1 MAELT
6 ERSSPTEGSRNRGLP
21 PETAFRIDVSAAMG
35 IDAGPW
41 TVDPAAED
49 AAPPIRWHGP
59 GRATVQ
65 IEGTGGAGEDVS
77 IAVGGPQRGPRPG
90 VRRREIVVGGW
101 RIVLDLEPERIA
113 RLREQA
119 SRGRTD
125 AAHAGPLELRA
136 IIPGRIVDVFV
147 AEGDRIEAGHHLM
160 VLEAMKMQN
169 ELRSPR
175 GGTVERIAVGQG
187 QTVDLGTLLVVIR

>member
-1 MAELT
+1 MADLT
-6 ERSSPTEGSRNRGLP
+6 ERSGPTEGSRDHGPR
-21 PETAFRIDVSAAMG
+21 PENAFRVDVSAAMG
-35 IDAGPW
+35 IDTGPW
-41 TVDPAAED
+41 SVDPAAEGV
-49 AAPPIRWHGP
+49 AAPIRWHGP

-65 IEGTGGAGEDVS
+65 IEGTGGAGEAVS
-77 IAVGGPQRGPRPG
+77 IVVGSPQRAPRPG

-101 RIVLDLEPERIA
+101 WIVLDLESERIA
-113 RLREQA
+113 SLREQA
-119 SRGRTD
+119 SRGRTN

-187 QTVDLGTLLVVIR
+187 QTVELGTLLVVIR